1 MYYYIAHITF
11 CVRFEDFKPLKNS
24 KFRFIKMTAEEDTT
38 TVAMTTKAS
47 ESSSLFAVDDALH
60 SRPNSHDE
68 LLDLLASSS
77 FTPSRR
83 GKKGEFESAQKLMM
97 NTNNVDTTPGTT
109 TTEENDARSAAS
121 FSTSPSLS
129 FQTPQ
134 NLSQLRTR
142 ARMSPPL
149 LQMPGGIG
157 NTSVSPRSSNG
168 SKGGSPFFSNL
179 SSSPEREVC
188 AICMCRLDDV
198 ESPRVSREDLASLV
212 VSTATTTTDDGEDGK
227 ENETKQHQQ
236 RKKKEIYTLPCTH
249 RFHRSCLGE
258 CRANDFSQCPM
269 CRESLPGG
277 LTPDHVRQM
286 KAKMEQEDPDAARRA
301 YAVQRNRAA
310 REAVRA
316 AALRRQMAAG
326 VFSSSPTNSMS
337 LSTPSQQP
345 RTPLACP
352 PGVGG
357 TSPASA
363 SGSGEKVGGGTSVG
377 GSLRRT
383 SSGVASGD
391 ASTDKKPP
399 LPPRGVPLNGGG
411 DEAYNRHRRQRSNL
425 TEQLAKAEN
434 LDEDEDDFD
443 MDDLD
448 MDLSQSQ
455 KSDYH

>member
-1 MYYYIAHITF
+1 
-11 CVRFEDFKPLKNS
+11 
-24 KFRFIKMTAEEDTT
+24 MTAEEDTT
-38 TVAMTTKAS
+38 TAAMTTKAS
-47 ESSSLFAVDDALH
+47 SSSESLSLFAVDDALH

-97 NTNNVDTTPGTT
+97 KTNDADSTPGTTTT
-109 TTEENDARSAAS
+109 TTEENDARTAAS

-142 ARMSPPL
+142 ARMSPPF

-157 NTSVSPRSSNG
+157 NTSISPRSSSNG

-212 VSTATTTTDDGEDGK
+212 VSTATTTTDDVEDGK

-316 AALRRQMAAG
+316 AALRRQMA
-326 VFSSSPTNSMS
+326 VEVRSSSQMNTMS
-337 LSTPSQQP
+337 
-345 RTPLACP
+345 
-352 PGVGG
+352 
-357 TSPASA
+357 
-363 SGSGEKVGGGTSVG
+363 
-377 GSLRRT
+377 
-383 SSGVASGD
+383 
-391 ASTDKKPP
+391 
-399 LPPRGVPLNGGG
+399 
-411 DEAYNRHRRQRSNL
+411 
-425 TEQLAKAEN
+425 
-434 LDEDEDDFD
+434 
-443 MDDLD
+443 
-448 MDLSQSQ
+448 
-455 KSDYH
+455 

>member
-1 MYYYIAHITF
+1 MG
-11 CVRFEDFKPLKNS
+11 
-24 KFRFIKMTAEEDTT
+24 AEEDIM
-38 TVAMTTKAS
+38 A
-47 ESSSLFAVDDALH
+47 SSSKSFAVTTPINSR
-60 SRPNSHDE
+60 SRPSSHDE
-68 LLDLLASSS
+68 LLELLARAEEELASSS
-77 FTPSRR
+77 LKLARGRR
-83 GKKGEFESAQKLMM
+83 GEEFEKSTSNSKKG
-97 NTNNVDTTPGTT
+97 NTDTDGTPLKTFSSSPAEDG
-109 TTEENDARSAAS
+109 EEAS
-121 FSTSPSLS
+121 GSLFSTSPSIS

-134 NLSQLRTR
+134 NLSRLRTR
-142 ARMSPPL
+142 PRLSPPL
-149 LQMPGGIG
+149 LQMPGGG

-168 SKGGSPFFSNL
+168 GKVSPFFSNL
-179 SSSPEREVC
+179 SSPERDLC

-198 ESPRVSREDLASLV
+198 ESPRVSREDMASLV
-212 VSTATTTTDDGEDGK
+212 RRAATEDDEEDGK
-227 ENETKQHQQ
+227 ENETKQQEQ
-236 RKKKEIYTLPCTH
+236 RPKKEIYTLPCTH
-249 RFHRSCLGE
+249 RFHKKCLGE

-286 KAKMEQEDPDAARRA
+286 KAKMEMEDPDAARRA
-301 YAVQRNRAA
+301 YAIQRNRAA

-326 VFSSSPTNSMS
+326 VFSTSPTNSMS

-363 SGSGEKVGGGTSVG
+363 SGSGEKASGCASMS
-377 GSLRRT
+377 GSSRRT
-383 SSGVASGD
+383 SSSGAAGGD

-399 LPPRGVPLNGGG
+399 LPPRGVPLNQGG
-411 DEAYNRHRRQRSNL
+411 DEAINNRHRRQRSNL
-425 TEQLAKAEN
+425 TEQLAKVQN

-455 KSDYH
+455 KSENH